1 MVDNQDEKPVK
12 RTRRVSSSAA
22 SKKEKPE
29 TKDSTPKSDAQE
41 SKPPMTENTRGI
53 ATMTVA
59 IATVV
64 VVSAIVTDDVTKK
77 NQNQRFSKTMS

>member
-1 MVDNQDEKPVK
+1 
-12 RTRRVSSSAA
+12 
-22 SKKEKPE
+22 
-29 TKDSTPKSDAQE
+29 
-41 SKPPMTENTRGI
+41 MTENTRGI